1 VPVVPENPDPE
12 GWMPGQLPAAA
23 ESVQPDY
30 HSRKRATLEKVGD
43 LVGKEVIIKSGR
55 DKIRWTLE
63 CNHDP
68 PPEECLAHNKNNFPL
83 G

>member
-1 VPVVPENPDPE
+1 MPVVPENPDPE

-43 LVGKEVIIKSGR
+43 LIGKEVIIKSGR
-55 DKIRWTLE
+55 GKR
-63 CNHDP
+63 
-68 PPEECLAHNKNNFPL
+68 
-83 G
+83 